1 MAGNH
6 GPSDELDAGYQPPK
20 NARKEMGCHAM
31 KQEDLKIM
39 AERCRSLADLAD
51 VNTRQRLLDL
61 ALKYEARSE
70 GRSLATQRLV
80 AINRQ

>member
-1 MAGNH
+1 M
-6 GPSDELDAGYQPPK
+6 Q
-20 NARKEMGCHAM
+20 
-31 KQEDLKIM
+31 QEDLKIM

-80 AINRQ
+80 TINRQ